1 MYDVGVPIDENILRG
16 QMEGGLLQGLGWA
29 SMEQMDAKDGRIRN
43 GSFTDYIIPTAA
55 DVPVLEVD
63 TVINPYVDGPFGA
76 KGAGE
81 VPTDGPAPA
90 YLEAMEQA
98 LGFRST
104 ISPSRWRIL

>member
-1 MYDVGVPIDENILRG
+1 
-16 QMEGGLLQGLGWA
+16 
-29 SMEQMDAKDGRIRN
+29 
-43 GSFTDYIIPTAA
+43 
-55 DVPVLEVD
+55 LEVD

-98 LGFRST
+98 LGCPLYHIPFT
-104 ISPSRWRIL
+104 MEDTLKKLEATL